1 MPEIVALKII
11 KRTEPLDLLGTPY
24 THYAEAHESLA
35 DVRTTLVSAG
45 IMDENDWF
53 SLDGRAIT
61 KPSESKVKCGA
72 ALTVRLFV
80 RSKYTGSLTWSTG

>member
-1 MPEIVALKII
+1 MAPTLEIVALKIV
-11 KRTEPLDLLGTPY
+11 KLTEPLDILGTPY

-45 IMDENDWF
+45 IMEENDWF

-61 KPSESKVKCGA
+61 KPSESKVNARAQVAA
-72 ALTVRLFV
+72 ALYCQFQ
-80 RSKYTGSLTWSTG
+80 